1 MSAIKTSNPQGAV
14 QMTKFFMETLVAT
27 IEKESDSAVMIVQLS
42 TLKEVIEDLDM
53 TFLNEQ

>member
-1 MSAIKTSNPQGAV
+1 
-14 QMTKFFMETLVAT
+14 MTKFFMETLVAT

>member
-1 MSAIKTSNPQGAV
+1 
-14 QMTKFFMETLVAT
+14 METLVAT